1 MNAGKLLVLSM
12 MFANLAPSAALAQAD
27 DLFAG
32 NLGIYYA
39 KVPYGD
45 GTFGARLTRP
55 PVPGSPAAQLQLE
68 PGDTIFMLDGVRFRE
83 PSDVLNHVEET
94 SVVFINVRTN
104 QPQSA
109 DVTLPAASPDLN
121 PAVHVQP
128 GQLGTRPG
136 SITQPE
142 LRRIVSEELRGGHVK
157 YKAPSFQVVGS
168 EVYWKLGEPDILLS
182 NAGPAVYAQFRVE
195 IIRLTR
201 SEPRQ
206 RAFWEPYLQ
215 RIERVIAEQL
225 AKAPAIAPEGGRSG
239 NHNRPQANDTP
250 PGPNNEVE
258 PPVEFD
264 WQDNRI
270 ERIFEEAMQANAAAV
285 GRTARQAVPTPER
298 GIYSVT
304 LTTPSGQGR
313 IYIMPRTAYRIRAFH
328 RVSLT
333 DFQECAPGISS
344 ALTGEY
350 VYMVRYSD
358 GPGFLEPHTPLAS
371 FRVDRDGTMPLR

>member
-1 MNAGKLLVLSM
+1 MNAGKLVVLSLM
-12 MFANLAPSAALAQAD
+12 LANLAPSAASAQAD

-39 KVPYGD
+39 RVPYEN

-68 PGDTIFMLDGVRFRE
+68 PGDTIFMLDGLRFRE
-83 PSDVLNHVEET
+83 PSDVLNHVDQT
-94 SVVFINVRTN
+94 TVAFINVRTN
-104 QPQSA
+104 QSQTA
-109 DVTLPAASPDLN
+109 EVTLPGAGPDVN

-128 GQLGTRPG
+128 GQPGARPG
-136 SITQPE
+136 SITQPD

-157 YKAPSFQVVGS
+157 FKGPSYQVVGS
-168 EVYWKLGEPDILLS
+168 EVLWKPGEPDLFLP
-182 NAGPAVYAQFRVE
+182 NASPAVHAQFQVE

-201 SEPRQ
+201 SQPRQ

-225 AKAPAIAPEGGRSG
+225 AKGPAIAPEPRMAKHDSG
-239 NHNRPQANDTP
+239 PDAKDTAPRPNKED
-250 PGPNNEVE
+250 E

-270 ERIFEEAMQANAAAV
+270 EKIFEEAMQANAAAV
-285 GRTARQAVPTPER
+285 GRTARRAPPTPER

-304 LTTPSGQGR
+304 LTTPNGQGR
-313 IYIMPRTAYRIRAFH
+313 IYIMPRTVYRIRAFH

-371 FRVDRDGTMPLR
+371 FRVDRSGTVPLQ